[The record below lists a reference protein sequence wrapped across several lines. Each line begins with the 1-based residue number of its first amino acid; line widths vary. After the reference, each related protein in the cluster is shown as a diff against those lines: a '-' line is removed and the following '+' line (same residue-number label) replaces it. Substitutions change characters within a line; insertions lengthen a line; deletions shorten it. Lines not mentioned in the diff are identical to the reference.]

1 MQTATPF
8 RWLAALVLWLGPL
21 LAAHATHILGGEITY
36 KSVASTTAG
45 VPRYHVT
52 AILYRDPSQA
62 QQPTAQIVFS
72 RGGCGSAAAT
82 GSFALTVV
90 RSQVTSTYSL
100 GCSPTVF
107 SYEVIPFETDVDLP
121 AGQWTITVTEYNRA
135 ASIQNLV
142 NSVATSFYVSTYLDN
157 TLAGQNASPKF
168 LSTLLP
174 YLCNGL
180 AQRYSFSAFDSDGDS
195 LVYQFRQPEQSTQST
210 LPPASPYDCGTAIAG
225 TLSPHFQLNAATGA
239 LTALP
244 LPVQQGRFAMAARV
258 SEYRRINSSWQ
269 LIGYVTRD
277 ITYLAVGSLNQTPRF
292 TALRLNGASTTQ
304 PLGQTIRVQPGQAVV
319 LALEAADPDAGQT
332 LRFES
337 QAPGIIPGLSLQTT
351 GATSAALTWQVP
363 ATLPPGRYTATVA
376 VLDNGCPNASEEYT
390 FSFLVAAQ
398 PLAARPGRSPEM
410 AAYPTPFREQ
420 VQFQTLAGGEAVVMV
435 DALGREV
442 ARLTSAADGLVRW
455 QPAATLPAGLYLA
468 RSASSGQP
476 LARLLRAE

>member
-1 MQTATPF
+1 MQTTTRF

-21 LAAHATHILGGEITY
+21 LAAHATHILGGEVTY
-36 KSVASTTAG
+36 KPVASTTAG

-52 AILYRDPSQA
+52 AVLYRDPSQA

-82 GSFALTVV
+82 GSFAVTVT
-90 RSQVTSTYSL
+90 RNQTNALYSL
-100 GCSPTVF
+100 GCTTLF
-107 SYEVIPFETDVDLP
+107 YYYEVYLYETDVDLP
-121 AGQWTITVTEYNRA
+121 VGQWTISVAEYNRA

-142 NSVATSFYVSTYLDN
+142 NSVATSYYVTTYLDN
-157 TLAGQNASPKF
+157 ALAGQNASPRF

-174 YLCNGL
+174 YLCNGQ

-195 LVYQFRQPEQSTQST
+195 LVYQFRQPEQSTQSLT
-210 LPPASPYDCGTAIAG
+210 SPYGCGSPIAG
-225 TLSPHFQLNAATGA
+225 TLSPHFLLDATTGA
-239 LTALP
+239 LTAIP
-244 LPVQQGRFAMAARV
+244 APVQQGRFAMAARV
-258 SEYRRINSSWQ
+258 SEYRRLNGSWQ

-277 ITYLAVGSLNQTPRF
+277 ITYLVIGSTNQTPRF
-292 TALRLNGASTTQ
+292 TALRLNGAAATQ
-304 PLGQTIRVQPGQAVV
+304 PLGQTIRVQPGQAAA
-319 LALEAADPDAGQT
+319 LALEAADPDAGQA

-351 GATSAALTWQVP
+351 GATTAQLTWQVP

-390 FSFLVAAQ
+390 FSFLVSSTALATRAA
-398 PLAARPGRSPEM
+398 AAATDVFPV
-410 AAYPTPFREQ
+410 PFREQ
-420 VQFQTLAGGEAVVMV
+420 VQFTTAPNQAVILV

-442 ARLTSAADGLVRW
+442 ARLTSTASGLVRW
-455 QPAATLPAGLYLA
+455 QPTPTLPAGLYLA
-468 RSASSGQP
+468 RAASNGQP

>member
-21 LAAHATHILGGEITY
+21 LAAHATHILGGDISY
-36 KSVASTTAG
+36 SPVASTTAG

-52 AILYRDPSQA
+52 TRLYRDPTLA
-62 QQPTAQIVFS
+62 QQHTAQIVFS

-82 GSFALTVV
+82 GSFTLTVV
-90 RSQVTSTYSL
+90 RSQVISTYSL

-142 NSVATSFYVSTYLDN
+142 NSVTTSFYVSTYLDN
-157 TLAGQNASPKF
+157 TLTGQNASPRF

-174 YLCNGL
+174 YLCNEL

-195 LVYQFRQPEQSTQST
+195 LVYQFRQPEQSTQPM
-210 LPPASPYDCGTAIAG
+210 LPPASPYGCGTAIAG

-244 LPVQQGRFAMAARV
+244 LPVQQGRYAMAARV
-258 SEYRRINSSWQ
+258 SEYRRLNGSWQ

-292 TALRLNGASTTQ
+292 TALRLNGATTAQ
-304 PLGQTIRVQPGQAVV
+304 PLGQTIRVQPGQAVS
-319 LALEAADPDAGQT
+319 LALDAADPDAGQT

-337 QAPGIIPGLSLQTT
+337 QAPSIIPGLSLQTT
-351 GATSAALTWQVP
+351 GATSALLTWQVP

-398 PLAARPGRSPEM
+398 PLATRADRSLEV

-420 VQFQTLAGGEAVVMV
+420 VQFTTAPHQAVILV

-442 ARLTSAADGLVRW
+442 ARLTSAANGLVRW
-455 QPAATLPAGLYLA
+455 QPAATVPAGLYIA
-468 RSASSGQP
+468 RSATSGQP
-476 LARLLRAE
+476 LARLLHVE

>member
-1 MQTATPF
+1 LLMQTATPF

-21 LAAHATHILGGEITY
+21 LAAHATHILGGDISY
-36 KSVASTTAG
+36 SPVASTTAG

-52 AILYRDPSQA
+52 ATLFRDPSLA
-62 QQPTAQIVFS
+62 QQPIAQIVFS
-72 RGGCGSAAAT
+72 RNGCGGSAAT
-82 GSFALTVV
+82 GSFALAIA
-90 RSQVTSTYSL
+90 RNQSAVTYTL
-100 GCSPTVF
+100 GCTNV
-107 SYEVIPFETDVDLP
+107 YGLVYQVYAYETDVDLP
-121 AGQWTITVTEYNRA
+121 AGQWTLSIAEAGRI

-142 NSVATSFYVSTYLDN
+142 NSIYTGYYISTYLDN
-157 TLAGQNASPKF
+157 TLVGQDSSPRF

-174 YLCNGL
+174 YLGNGQ
-180 AQRYSFSAFDSDGDS
+180 AQRYSFSAFDLDGDS
-195 LVYQFRQPEQSTQST
+195 LVYQFRQPEQSTQSLT
-210 LPPASPYDCGTAIAG
+210 TPYSCGTSIAG
-225 TLSPHFQLNAATGA
+225 SFSPHFQINTATGA
-239 LTALP
+239 LTTDPAA
-244 LPVQQGRFAMAARV
+244 VQQGYFAMAARV
-258 SEYRRINSSWQ
+258 SEYRRINGSWQ

-277 ITYLAVGSLNQTPRF
+277 ITYLAAGSLNTNPRF
-292 TALRLNGASTTQ
+292 TALRLNGATATQ
-304 PLGQTIRVQPGQAVV
+304 PLSQTIRVQPGQAVA
-319 LALEAADPDAGQT
+319 LALEAADPDAGQA

-351 GATSAALTWQVP
+351 GATSALLTWQVP

-390 FSFLVAAQ
+390 FSFLVSSTS
-398 PLAARPGRSPEM
+398 LATRPDRSLEV

-420 VQFQTLAGGEAVVMV
+420 VQFSTAPNQAVLLV

-468 RSASSGQP
+468 RSASSGRP